1 VNLSGMSLG
10 DPAFADYVLERFEQ
24 TGTPPSAVCFEI
36 TETAAIS
43 NLARAARFIGR
54 FRELGCRFALDDFGA
69 GLSSFAYLKSLPVDY
84 LKIDGGFVR
93 GSGCDRVD
101 FAAVDAARRLADA
114 VGAKTIAE
122 CVETTD
128 TLERMRGLGIDF
140 AQGHLI
146 HKPEPYPALAAR
158 LDYPTLGSCVVAA
171 A

>member
-1 VNLSGMSLG
+1 MSMG
-10 DPAFADYVLERFEQ
+10 DPAFADFVDECFER
-24 TGTPPSAVCFEI
+24 TGTPASAVCFEI

-84 LKIDGGFVR
+84 LKIDGSFVR
-93 GSGCDRVD
+93 GSSRDAVDR
-101 FAAVDAARRLADA
+101 AAVDAARRLAEA

-122 CVETTD
+122 CVESPD
-128 TLERMRGLGIDF
+128 TLERMRALGIDF

-146 HKPEPYPALAAR
+146 HMPEPYSALAER
-158 LDYPTLGSCVVAA
+158 MGYPER
-171 A
+171 

>member
-1 VNLSGMSLG
+1 MKRTALPRSEMAAVSVISKHTAP
-10 DPAFADYVLERFEQ
+10 D
-24 TGTPPSAVCFEI
+24 GTPPSAVCFEI

-84 LKIDGGFVR
+84 LKIDGAFVR
-93 GSGCDRVD
+93 GSCCDRVD
-101 FAAVDAARRLADA
+101 LAAVDAARRLAHA

-122 CVETTD
+122 CVETPD
-128 TLERMRGLGIDF
+128 TVERMRELGIDF

-158 LDYPTLGSCVVAA
+158 MDYPRSGRCAA
-171 A
+171 AA